1 MENNSDTNNVSKKFP
16 DINQRIFSIIEKY
29 HEGNV
34 SKFAERI
41 GKSQQQVNR
50 FFNIDSRNN
59 KYPDPLKADIID
71 VIVNHFP
78 EISKDWLL
86 TGNGSMLVPQI
97 EEVVP
102 EEEDEEESYL
112 RTERN
117 KYGLSL
123 QDIHE
128 YTKISVKDLRLYDS
142 GEEEMPKKVRRT
154 LEGFFERVDLEYE
167 NRDEDEERERTEIP
181 ILITKE
187 MSKDVLVPYYDV
199 DFAGGWS
206 SEELFSQY
214 KPSFFI
220 TIPDFKRAELACNLI
235 GNSISQRIKSGSI
248 IGLRKVNDWQTYF
261 PTNEVYAV
269 VMRNNLRTVKLVRRA
284 KEKGFIELVP
294 APLPEYN
301 DPPYQTE
308 TVHQDYIIEFYQV
321 VATAI
326 VERIAY

>member
-1 MENNSDTNNVSKKFP
+1 MKNNLDTTKSSIKKI
-16 DINQRIFSIIEKY
+16 D
-29 HEGNV
+29 
-34 SKFAERI
+34 
-41 GKSQQQVNR
+41 VNR
-50 FFNIDSRNN
+50 LNEVISYIQYKTKYKTQTAIAEKIEFSRNN
-59 KYPDPLKADIID
+59 LSSATKGEDKYLTEGLADK
-71 VIVNHFP
+71 IVAAFP

-86 TGNGSMLVPQI
+86 TGKGSMIIPQI

-102 EEEDEEESYL
+102 EEEEESYL

-128 YTKISVKDLRLYDS
+128 HTQISVKDLSLYDS
-142 GEEEMPKKVRRT
+142 GEKEMPKKVRRI
-154 LEGFFERVDLEYE
+154 LEGFFERVELEYE

-181 ILITKE
+181 ILITNE

-199 DFAGGWS
+199 DFAGGWNS
-206 SEELFSQY
+206 DELFTQH

-269 VMRNNLRTVKLVRRA
+269 VMQNNLRTVKLVRRA

-308 TVHQDYIIEFYQV
+308 TVPEDYIVEFYQV

>member
-1 MENNSDTNNVSKKFP
+1 MENNSDNQNGYINLYLREAFSKLGKDQSEIIKDLGVSQPYVSNLMNGKKSVGK
-16 DINQRIFSIIEKY
+16 NMAEKL
-29 HEGNV
+29 V
-34 SKFAERI
+34 SLYGF
-41 GKSQQQVNR
+41 
-50 FFNIDSRNN
+50 D
-59 KYPDPLKADIID
+59 KAKI
-71 VIVNHFP
+71 
-78 EISKDWLL
+78 L
-86 TGNGSMLVPQI
+86 TGEGSMLAQQEYVTQD
-97 EEVVP
+97 
-102 EEEDEEESYL
+102 EDEEESYL

-128 YTKISVKDLRLYDS
+128 YTKISVKDLRLYDT
-142 GEEEMPKKVRRT
+142 GEEEMPKKVRRI
-154 LEGFFERVDLEYE
+154 LEGFFERVELEYE

-181 ILITKE
+181 ILITNE

-206 SEELFSQY
+206 SEELFAQH

-308 TVHQDYIIEFYQV
+308 TVPQDYIIEFYQV

>member
-1 MENNSDTNNVSKKFP
+1 MKNNSDINIIDKKNRLEKAVAYLKGAQIIKNQKDISDTGIVSEESLTRALKG
-16 DINQRIFSIIEKY
+16 NEKY
-29 HEGNV
+29 LTDNFLKKIAAKYG
-34 SKFAERI
+34 
-41 GKSQQQVNR
+41 
-50 FFNIDSRNN
+50 FNI
-59 KYPDPLKADIID
+59 
-71 VIVNHFP
+71 
-78 EISKDWLL
+78 DWLL
-86 TGNGSMLVPQI
+86 TGNGSMLVPQT
-97 EEVVP
+97 EETVP
-102 EEEDEEESYL
+102 EEEEESYL

-128 YTKISVKDLRLYDS
+128 HTQISVKDLSLYDS
-142 GEEEMPKKVRRT
+142 REKEMPKKVRRI
-154 LEGFFERVDLEYE
+154 LEGFFERVEFEYE

-181 ILITKE
+181 ILITNE

-206 SEELFSQY
+206 SDELFTQH

-269 VMRNNLRTVKLVRRA
+269 VMQNNLRTVKLVRRA

-308 TVHQDYIIEFYQV
+308 TVPEDYIVEFYQV

>member
-1 MENNSDTNNVSKKFP
+1 MKNNLDTTKSSIKKI
-16 DINQRIFSIIEKY
+16 D
-29 HEGNV
+29 
-34 SKFAERI
+34 
-41 GKSQQQVNR
+41 VNR
-50 FFNIDSRNN
+50 LNEVISYIQYKTKYKTQTAIAEKIEFSRNN
-59 KYPDPLKADIID
+59 LSSATKGEDKYLTEGLADK
-71 VIVNHFP
+71 IVAAFP

-86 TGNGSMLVPQI
+86 TGKGSMIIPEI

-102 EEEDEEESYL
+102 EEEEESYL

-128 YTKISVKDLRLYDS
+128 HTQISVKDLSLYDS
-142 GEEEMPKKVRRT
+142 GEKEIPKKVRRI
-154 LEGFFERVDLEYE
+154 LEGFFERVELEYE

-181 ILITKE
+181 ILITNE

-199 DFAGGWS
+199 DFAGGWNS
-206 SEELFSQY
+206 DELFTQH

-269 VMRNNLRTVKLVRRA
+269 VMQNNLRTVKLVRRA

-308 TVHQDYIIEFYQV
+308 TVPEDYIVEFYQV

>member
-1 MENNSDTNNVSKKFP
+1 MKNNLDTTKSSIKKI
-16 DINQRIFSIIEKY
+16 D
-29 HEGNV
+29 
-34 SKFAERI
+34 
-41 GKSQQQVNR
+41 VNR
-50 FFNIDSRNN
+50 LNEVISYIQYKTKYKTQTAIAEKIEFSRNN
-59 KYPDPLKADIID
+59 LSSATKGEDKYLTEGLADK
-71 VIVNHFP
+71 IVAAFP

-86 TGNGSMLVPQI
+86 TGKGSMIIPEI

-102 EEEDEEESYL
+102 EEEEESYL

-128 YTKISVKDLRLYDS
+128 HTQISVKDLSLYDS
-142 GEEEMPKKVRRT
+142 GEKEMPKKVRRI
-154 LEGFFERVDLEYE
+154 LEGFFERVEFEYE

-181 ILITKE
+181 ILITNE

-199 DFAGGWS
+199 DFAGGWNS
-206 SEELFSQY
+206 DELFTQH

-269 VMRNNLRTVKLVRRA
+269 VMQNNLRTVKLVRRA

-308 TVHQDYIIEFYQV
+308 TVPEDYIVEFYQV

>member
-1 MENNSDTNNVSKKFP
+1 MFDKKIAP
-16 DINQRIFSIIEKY
+16 N
-29 HEGNV
+29 
-34 SKFAERI
+34 
-41 GKSQQQVNR
+41 
-50 FFNIDSRNN
+50 
-59 KYPDPLKADIID
+59 
-71 VIVNHFP
+71 FP
-78 EISKDWLL
+78 ELSKAWLL
-86 TGNGSMLVPQI
+86 LGEGSMLIPQI

-102 EEEDEEESYL
+102 DEEEESYL

-123 QDIHE
+123 QDINE
-128 YTKISVKDLRLYDS
+128 YTQISVKDLRLYDS
-142 GEEEMPKKVRRT
+142 GEEEIPKKVRRT
-154 LEGFFERVDLEYE
+154 LEGFFERVEMEYK
-167 NRDEDEERERTEIP
+167 NRDEDEERDRSEIP
-181 ILITKE
+181 ILITDK
-187 MSKDVLVPYYDV
+187 MSKDVLVPYYDL

-206 SEELFSQY
+206 SEELFAHH

-284 KEKGFIELVP
+284 EEKGFIELVP

-301 DPPYQTE
+301 DPPYQAE
-308 TVHQDYIIEFYQV
+308 VVPQDYIIEFYQV

>member
-1 MENNSDTNNVSKKFP
+1 MKTYTP
-16 DINQRIFSIIEKY
+16 PQIIETLAEHFKVT
-29 HEGNV
+29 V
-34 SKFAERI
+34 SELAQKSGYERAQ
-41 GKSQQQVNR
+41 S
-50 FFNIDSRNN
+50 F
-59 KYPDPLKADIID
+59 YD
-71 VIVNHFP
+71 VISGKTKNISPKMANKIATAFP

-86 TGNGSMLVPQI
+86 TGNGSMLIPQI

-102 EEEDEEESYL
+102 EEEEESYL

-154 LEGFFERVDLEYE
+154 LEGFFERVEMEYE
-167 NRDEDEERERTEIP
+167 NRDENEERERSEIP
-181 ILITKE
+181 VLITDE

-199 DFAGGWS
+199 DFSGGWS
-206 SEELFSQY
+206 SEELFSQH

-269 VMRNNLRTVKLVRRA
+269 VTRNNLRTVKLARRA

-308 TVHQDYIIEFYQV
+308 VVPQDYIIEFYQV

>member
-1 MENNSDTNNVSKKFP
+1 MKTYTP
-16 DINQRIFSIIEKY
+16 PQIIETLAEHFKVT
-29 HEGNV
+29 V
-34 SKFAERI
+34 SELAQKAGYERAQ
-41 GKSQQQVNR
+41 S
-50 FFNIDSRNN
+50 F
-59 KYPDPLKADIID
+59 YD
-71 VIVNHFP
+71 VISGKTKNISPKMADKIVAAFP

-86 TGNGSMLVPQI
+86 TGNGSMLITQI

-102 EEEDEEESYL
+102 EEEEESYL

-128 YTKISVKDLRLYDS
+128 HTQISVKDLSLYDS
-142 GEEEMPKKVRRT
+142 GEKEMPKKIRRI
-154 LEGFFERVDLEYE
+154 LEGFFERVEFEYE

-181 ILITKE
+181 ILITNE

-206 SEELFSQY
+206 SEELFTQH

-269 VMRNNLRTVKLVRRA
+269 VMQNNLRTVKLVRRA

-308 TVHQDYIIEFYQV
+308 TVPEDYIVEFYQV

>member
-1 MENNSDTNNVSKKFP
+1 MENNLNINIIDKKNRLEKAVAYLKGAQIIKNQKDISDTGIVSEESLTRALKG
-16 DINQRIFSIIEKY
+16 NEKY
-29 HEGNV
+29 LTDNFLKKIAAKYG
-34 SKFAERI
+34 
-41 GKSQQQVNR
+41 
-50 FFNIDSRNN
+50 FNI
-59 KYPDPLKADIID
+59 
-71 VIVNHFP
+71 
-78 EISKDWLL
+78 DWLL
-86 TGNGSMLVPQI
+86 TGKGSMLIPQT

-102 EEEDEEESYL
+102 EEEEESYL

-128 YTKISVKDLRLYDS
+128 HTQISVKDLSLYDS
-142 GEEEMPKKVRRT
+142 GEKEMPKKVRRI
-154 LEGFFERVDLEYE
+154 LEGFFEKVELEYE

-181 ILITKE
+181 ILITNE

-199 DFAGGWS
+199 DFAGGWNS
-206 SEELFSQY
+206 DELFTQH

-269 VMRNNLRTVKLVRRA
+269 VMQNNLRTVKLVRRA

-308 TVHQDYIIEFYQV
+308 TVPEDYIIEFYQV

>member
-1 MENNSDTNNVSKKFP
+1 MKNNLDTTKSSIKKI
-16 DINQRIFSIIEKY
+16 D
-29 HEGNV
+29 
-34 SKFAERI
+34 
-41 GKSQQQVNR
+41 VNR
-50 FFNIDSRNN
+50 LNEVISYIQYKTKYKTQTAIAEKIEFSRNN
-59 KYPDPLKADIID
+59 LSSATKGEDKYLTEGLADK
-71 VIVNHFP
+71 IVAAFP

-86 TGNGSMLVPQI
+86 TGKGSMLITQI

-102 EEEDEEESYL
+102 EEEEESYL

-128 YTKISVKDLRLYDS
+128 HTQISVKDLSLYDS
-142 GEEEMPKKVRRT
+142 GEKEMPKKVRRI
-154 LEGFFERVDLEYE
+154 LEGFFERVELEYE

-181 ILITKE
+181 ILITNE

-199 DFAGGWS
+199 DFAGGWN
-206 SEELFSQY
+206 SEELFAQH

-248 IGLRKVNDWQTYF
+248 IGLRKVEDWQTYF

-269 VMRNNLRTVKLVRRA
+269 VTRNNLRTVKLVRRA

-308 TVHQDYIIEFYQV
+308 TVPQDYIVEFYQV

>member
-1 MENNSDTNNVSKKFP
+1 M
-16 DINQRIFSIIEKY
+16 
-29 HEGNV
+29 
-34 SKFAERI
+34 
-41 GKSQQQVNR
+41 
-50 FFNIDSRNN
+50 
-59 KYPDPLKADIID
+59 
-71 VIVNHFP
+71 
-78 EISKDWLL
+78 
-86 TGNGSMLVPQI
+86 
-97 EEVVP
+97 
-102 EEEDEEESYL
+102 
-112 RTERN
+112 
-117 KYGLSL
+117 
-123 QDIHE
+123 
-128 YTKISVKDLRLYDS
+128 KDLRLYDS

-154 LEGFFERVDLEYE
+154 LEGFFERVELEYE
-167 NRDEDEERERTEIP
+167 NRDEDEEKERTEIP
-181 ILITKE
+181 ILITNE

>member
-1 MENNSDTNNVSKKFP
+1 MKNNLDTTKSSIKKI
-16 DINQRIFSIIEKY
+16 D
-29 HEGNV
+29 
-34 SKFAERI
+34 
-41 GKSQQQVNR
+41 VNR
-50 FFNIDSRNN
+50 LNEVISYIQYKTKYKTQTAIAEKIEFSRNN
-59 KYPDPLKADIID
+59 LSSATKGEDKYLTEGLADK
-71 VIVNHFP
+71 IVAAFP

-86 TGNGSMLVPQI
+86 TGKGSMIIPQI

-102 EEEDEEESYL
+102 EEEEESYL

-128 YTKISVKDLRLYDS
+128 HTQISVKDLSLYDS
-142 GEEEMPKKVRRT
+142 GEKEMPKKVRRI
-154 LEGFFERVDLEYE
+154 LEGFFERVELEYE

-181 ILITKE
+181 ILITNE

-206 SEELFSQY
+206 SEELFTQH

-269 VMRNNLRTVKLVRRA
+269 VMQNNLRTVKLVRRA

-308 TVHQDYIIEFYQV
+308 TVPEDYIVEFYQV

>member
-1 MENNSDTNNVSKKFP
+1 MKNNLDTTKSSIKKI
-16 DINQRIFSIIEKY
+16 D
-29 HEGNV
+29 
-34 SKFAERI
+34 
-41 GKSQQQVNR
+41 VNR
-50 FFNIDSRNN
+50 LNEVISYIQYKTKYKTQTAIAEKIEFSRNN
-59 KYPDPLKADIID
+59 LSSATKGEDKYLTEGLADK
-71 VIVNHFP
+71 IVAAFP

-86 TGNGSMLVPQI
+86 TGKGSMIIPEI

-102 EEEDEEESYL
+102 EEEEESYL

-123 QDIHE
+123 QDIRAH
-128 YTKISVKDLRLYDS
+128 TQISVKDLSLYDS
-142 GEEEMPKKVRRT
+142 GEKEMPKKIRRI
-154 LEGFFERVDLEYE
+154 LEGFFERVEFEYE

-181 ILITKE
+181 ILITNE

-199 DFAGGWS
+199 DFAGGWNS
-206 SEELFSQY
+206 DELFTQH

-269 VMRNNLRTVKLVRRA
+269 VMQNNLRTVKLVRRA

-308 TVHQDYIIEFYQV
+308 TVPEDYIVEFYQV

>member
-1 MENNSDTNNVSKKFP
+1 MKNNSNINIIDKKNRLEKAVAYLKGAQIIKNQKDISDTGIVSEESLTRALKG
-16 DINQRIFSIIEKY
+16 NEKY
-29 HEGNV
+29 LTDNFLKKIAAKY
-34 SKFAERI
+34 S
-41 GKSQQQVNR
+41 
-50 FFNIDSRNN
+50 FNIN
-59 KYPDPLKADIID
+59 
-71 VIVNHFP
+71 
-78 EISKDWLL
+78 WLL
-86 TGNGSMLVPQI
+86 TGNGSMLISQI

-102 EEEDEEESYL
+102 EEEEESYL

-128 YTKISVKDLRLYDS
+128 HTQISVKDLSLYDS
-142 GEEEMPKKVRRT
+142 GEKEMPKKVRRI
-154 LEGFFERVDLEYE
+154 LEGFFERVELEYE

-181 ILITKE
+181 ILITNE

-199 DFAGGWS
+199 DFAGGWNS
-206 SEELFSQY
+206 DELFTQH

-269 VMRNNLRTVKLVRRA
+269 VMQNNLRTVKLVRRA

-308 TVHQDYIIEFYQV
+308 TVPEDYIVEFYQV

>member
-1 MENNSDTNNVSKKFP
+1 MKNNLDNQNSYINIYLKEAFSKLGKDQSEIVKDLGVSQPYVSSLMNGKKSVGK
-16 DINQRIFSIIEKY
+16 NMAEKL
-29 HEGNV
+29 
-34 SKFAERI
+34 
-41 GKSQQQVNR
+41 VNLYG
-50 FFNIDSRNN
+50 FD
-59 KYPDPLKADIID
+59 KAKI
-71 VIVNHFP
+71 
-78 EISKDWLL
+78 L
-86 TGNGSMLVPQI
+86 TGEGSMLVPQI

-102 EEEDEEESYL
+102 EEEEESYL

-128 YTKISVKDLRLYDS
+128 HTQISVKDLRLYDV
-142 GEEEMPKKVRRT
+142 GEKNIPKKVMR
-154 LEGFFERVDLEYE
+154 LLQSYFERVEEEYE
-167 NRDEDEERERTEIP
+167 NEQDNENKDIP
-181 ILITKE
+181 ILITEQYSPSVK
-187 MSKDVLVPYYDV
+187 VPYYNV

-206 SEELFSQY
+206 SEGLFSQY

-220 TIPDFKRAELACNLI
+220 TMPDFERAELACNLI

-269 VMRNNLRTVKLVRRA
+269 VLKNDLRTVKLVRRA

-308 TVHQDYIIEFYQV
+308 VVPQDYIIEFYQV

>member
-1 MENNSDTNNVSKKFP
+1 MENNSNINIIDKKNRLEKAVAYLKGAQIIKNQKDISDTGIVSGESLTRALKG
-16 DINQRIFSIIEKY
+16 NEKY
-29 HEGNV
+29 LTDNFLKKIAAKYG
-34 SKFAERI
+34 
-41 GKSQQQVNR
+41 
-50 FFNIDSRNN
+50 FNI
-59 KYPDPLKADIID
+59 
-71 VIVNHFP
+71 
-78 EISKDWLL
+78 DWLL

-102 EEEDEEESYL
+102 EEEEEEESYL

-154 LEGFFERVDLEYE
+154 LEGFFERVELEYE
-167 NRDEDEERERTEIP
+167 NRDEDEERERSEPP
-181 ILITKE
+181 ILITDE

-206 SEELFSQY
+206 SEELFSQH

-269 VMRNNLRTVKLVRRA
+269 VTRNNLRTVKLVRRA

-308 TVHQDYIIEFYQV
+308 VVPQDYIIEFYQV

>member
-1 MENNSDTNNVSKKFP
+1 MENNSDTQQNVKQSIPINDRFLEVLKHYNYSGYKLSQETNISQSQITHIKGYRNKVSDDVMEELLKK
-16 DINQRIFSIIEKY
+16 
-29 HEGNV
+29 
-34 SKFAERI
+34 
-41 GKSQQQVNR
+41 
-50 FFNIDSRNN
+50 
-59 KYPDPLKADIID
+59 
-71 VIVNHFP
+71 FP

-102 EEEDEEESYL
+102 EEEEESYL

-128 YTKISVKDLRLYDS
+128 YTKISVRDLRLYDS
-142 GEEEMPKKVRRT
+142 GEEEIPKKVRRT
-154 LEGFFERVDLEYE
+154 LEGFFERVEMEYE
-167 NRDEDEERERTEIP
+167 NRDENEERERSEIP
-181 ILITKE
+181 VLITDE

-206 SEELFSQY
+206 SEELFSQH

-269 VMRNNLRTVKLVRRA
+269 VTRNNLRTVKLARRA

-308 TVHQDYIIEFYQV
+308 VVPQDYIIEFYQV

>member
-1 MENNSDTNNVSKKFP
+1 MKTYTP
-16 DINQRIFSIIEKY
+16 PQIIETLAEHFKIT
-29 HEGNV
+29 V
-34 SKFAERI
+34 SELAQKAGYERAQ
-41 GKSQQQVNR
+41 S
-50 FFNIDSRNN
+50 F
-59 KYPDPLKADIID
+59 YD
-71 VIVNHFP
+71 VISGKTKNISAKMADKIVAVFP

-102 EEEDEEESYL
+102 EEEEESYL
-112 RTERN
+112 RRERN

-128 YTKISVKDLRLYDS
+128 HTQISMKDLSLYDS
-142 GEEEMPKKVRRT
+142 GEKEMSKKIRRI
-154 LEGFFERVDLEYE
+154 LEWFFERVQLEYE

-181 ILITKE
+181 ILITNE

-199 DFAGGWS
+199 DFAGGWNS
-206 SEELFSQY
+206 DELFTQH

-269 VMRNNLRTVKLVRRA
+269 VMQNNLRTVKLVRRA

-308 TVHQDYIIEFYQV
+308 TVPEDYIIEFYQV

>member
-1 MENNSDTNNVSKKFP
+1 MENNSDTQQNVKQPIPINDRFMEVLKHYNYSGYKISQETNISQSQITHIKSYRNKVSDDVMDELLKK
-16 DINQRIFSIIEKY
+16 
-29 HEGNV
+29 
-34 SKFAERI
+34 
-41 GKSQQQVNR
+41 
-50 FFNIDSRNN
+50 
-59 KYPDPLKADIID
+59 
-71 VIVNHFP
+71 FP

-117 KYGLSL
+117 KYSLSL

-154 LEGFFERVDLEYE
+154 LEGFFERVELEYE

-181 ILITKE
+181 ILITNE

-206 SEELFSQY
+206 SEELFAQH

-284 KEKGFIELVP
+284 KEKGFIDLVP

-308 TVHQDYIIEFYQV
+308 TVPQDYIVEFYQV

>member
-1 MENNSDTNNVSKKFP
+1 MKTYTP
-16 DINQRIFSIIEKY
+16 PQIIETLAEHFKIT
-29 HEGNV
+29 V
-34 SKFAERI
+34 SELAQKAGYERAQ
-41 GKSQQQVNR
+41 S
-50 FFNIDSRNN
+50 F
-59 KYPDPLKADIID
+59 YD
-71 VIVNHFP
+71 VISGKTKNISPKMADKIVAVFP

-102 EEEDEEESYL
+102 EEEEESYL

-128 YTKISVKDLRLYDS
+128 HTQISVKDLSLYDS
-142 GEEEMPKKVRRT
+142 GEKEMPKKVRRI
-154 LEGFFERVDLEYE
+154 LEGFFERVELEYE

-181 ILITKE
+181 ILITNE

-199 DFAGGWS
+199 DFAGGWNS
-206 SEELFSQY
+206 DELFTQH

-269 VMRNNLRTVKLVRRA
+269 VMQNNLRTVKLVRRA

-308 TVHQDYIIEFYQV
+308 TVPQDYIVEFYQV

>member
-1 MENNSDTNNVSKKFP
+1 MKNNLDTTKSSIKKI
-16 DINQRIFSIIEKY
+16 D
-29 HEGNV
+29 
-34 SKFAERI
+34 
-41 GKSQQQVNR
+41 VNR
-50 FFNIDSRNN
+50 LNEVISYIQYKTKYKTQTAIAEKIEFSRNN
-59 KYPDPLKADIID
+59 LSSATKGEDKYLTEGLADK
-71 VIVNHFP
+71 IVAAFP

-86 TGNGSMLVPQI
+86 TGKGSMITQQI

-102 EEEDEEESYL
+102 EEEEESYL

-128 YTKISVKDLRLYDS
+128 HTQISVKDLSLYDS
-142 GEEEMPKKVRRT
+142 GEKEMPKKVRRI
-154 LEGFFERVDLEYE
+154 LEGFFERVEFEYE

-181 ILITKE
+181 ILITND

-199 DFAGGWS
+199 DFAGGWNS
-206 SEELFSQY
+206 DELFTQH

-269 VMRNNLRTVKLVRRA
+269 VMQNNLRTVKLVRRA

-308 TVHQDYIIEFYQV
+308 TVPEDYIVEFYQV

>member
-1 MENNSDTNNVSKKFP
+1 MKNNLDTTKSSIKKI
-16 DINQRIFSIIEKY
+16 D
-29 HEGNV
+29 
-34 SKFAERI
+34 
-41 GKSQQQVNR
+41 VNR
-50 FFNIDSRNN
+50 LNEVISYIQYKTKYKTQTAIAEKIEFSRNN
-59 KYPDPLKADIID
+59 LSSATKGEDKYLTEGLADK
-71 VIVNHFP
+71 IVAAFP

-86 TGNGSMLVPQI
+86 TGKGSMIIPQI

-102 EEEDEEESYL
+102 EEEEESYL

-128 YTKISVKDLRLYDS
+128 HTQISVKDLSLYDS
-142 GEEEMPKKVRRT
+142 GEKEMSKKIRRI
-154 LEGFFERVDLEYE
+154 LEGFFERVELEYE

-181 ILITKE
+181 ILITNE

-206 SEELFSQY
+206 SEELFTQH

-269 VMRNNLRTVKLVRRA
+269 VMQNNLRTVKLVRRA

-308 TVHQDYIIEFYQV
+308 TVPEDYIVEFYQV

>member
-1 MENNSDTNNVSKKFP
+1 MKTYTP
-16 DINQRIFSIIEKY
+16 PQIIETLAEHFKIT
-29 HEGNV
+29 V
-34 SKFAERI
+34 SELAQKAGYERAQ
-41 GKSQQQVNR
+41 S
-50 FFNIDSRNN
+50 F
-59 KYPDPLKADIID
+59 YD
-71 VIVNHFP
+71 VISGKTKNISPKMADKIVAVFP

-102 EEEDEEESYL
+102 EEEEESYL
-112 RTERN
+112 RRERN

-128 YTKISVKDLRLYDS
+128 HTQISVKDLRLYDV
-142 GEEEMPKKVRRT
+142 GEKNIPKKVMR
-154 LEGFFERVDLEYE
+154 LLQSYFERVEEEYE
-167 NRDEDEERERTEIP
+167 NEQDNENKDIP
-181 ILITKE
+181 ILITEQYSPSVK
-187 MSKDVLVPYYDV
+187 VPYYNV

-206 SEELFSQY
+206 SEGLFSQY

-220 TIPDFKRAELACNLI
+220 TMPDFERAELACNLI

-269 VMRNNLRTVKLVRRA
+269 VLKNDLRTVKLVRRA

-308 TVHQDYIIEFYQV
+308 VVPQDYIIEFYQV

>member
-1 MENNSDTNNVSKKFP
+1 MKTYTP
-16 DINQRIFSIIEKY
+16 PQIIETLAEHFKVT
-29 HEGNV
+29 V
-34 SKFAERI
+34 SELAQKSGYERAQ
-41 GKSQQQVNR
+41 S
-50 FFNIDSRNN
+50 F
-59 KYPDPLKADIID
+59 YD
-71 VIVNHFP
+71 VISGKTKNISPKMANKIATAFP

-86 TGNGSMLVPQI
+86 TGNGSMLIPQI

-102 EEEDEEESYL
+102 EEEEESYL

-128 YTKISVKDLRLYDS
+128 YTKISVRDLRLYDS

-154 LEGFFERVDLEYE
+154 LEGFFERVEMEYE
-167 NRDEDEERERTEIP
+167 NRDENEERERSEIP
-181 ILITKE
+181 VLITDE

-199 DFAGGWS
+199 DFSGGWS
-206 SEELFSQY
+206 SEELFSQH

-269 VMRNNLRTVKLVRRA
+269 VTRNNLRTVKLARRA

-308 TVHQDYIIEFYQV
+308 VVPQDYIIEFYQV

>member
-1 MENNSDTNNVSKKFP
+1 MKNNLDINIIDKKNRLEKAVAYLKGAQIIKNQKDISDTGIVSEESLTRALKG
-16 DINQRIFSIIEKY
+16 NEKY
-29 HEGNV
+29 LTDNFLKKIAAKYG
-34 SKFAERI
+34 
-41 GKSQQQVNR
+41 
-50 FFNIDSRNN
+50 FNS
-59 KYPDPLKADIID
+59 
-71 VIVNHFP
+71 
-78 EISKDWLL
+78 DWLL
-86 TGNGSMLVPQI
+86 TGNGSMLIPQI

-102 EEEDEEESYL
+102 DEEEEESYL

-123 QDIHE
+123 QDISE
-128 YTKISVKDLRLYDS
+128 YTQISVKDLRLYDS
-142 GEEEMPKKVRRT
+142 GEEEIPKKVRRT
-154 LEGFFERVDLEYE
+154 LDGFFERVGMEYE
-167 NRDEDEERERTEIP
+167 NRDEDEERERSETP
-181 ILITKE
+181 ILITDK

-206 SEELFSQY
+206 SEELFAQH

-269 VMRNNLRTVKLVRRA
+269 VMQNNLRTVKLVRRA

-308 TVHQDYIIEFYQV
+308 TVPEDYIVEFYQV

>member
-1 MENNSDTNNVSKKFP
+1 MKNNSDTQQNVKQPIPINDRFMEVLKHYNYSGYKISQETNISQSQITHIKSYRNKVSDDVMEELLKK
-16 DINQRIFSIIEKY
+16 
-29 HEGNV
+29 
-34 SKFAERI
+34 
-41 GKSQQQVNR
+41 
-50 FFNIDSRNN
+50 
-59 KYPDPLKADIID
+59 
-71 VIVNHFP
+71 FP

-86 TGNGSMLVPQI
+86 TGNGSMLIPQI

-102 EEEDEEESYL
+102 DEEEEESYL

-123 QDIHE
+123 QDINE
-128 YTKISVKDLRLYDS
+128 YTQISVKDLRLYDS
-142 GEEEMPKKVRRT
+142 GEEEIPKKVRRT
-154 LEGFFERVDLEYE
+154 LEGFFERVEMEYE
-167 NRDEDEERERTEIP
+167 NRDEDEERERSEIP
-181 ILITKE
+181 ILITNE

-206 SEELFSQY
+206 SEELFAQH

-248 IGLRKVNDWQTYF
+248 IGLRKVEDWQTYF

-284 KEKGFIELVP
+284 EEKGFIELVP

-308 TVHQDYIIEFYQV
+308 VVPQDYIIEFYQV

>member
-1 MENNSDTNNVSKKFP
+1 MKNNSDNQNSYINIYLKEAFSKLGKDQTEIVKDLGVSQPYVSNLMNGKKSVGK
-16 DINQRIFSIIEKY
+16 NMAEKL
-29 HEGNV
+29 V
-34 SKFAERI
+34 SLYGF
-41 GKSQQQVNR
+41 
-50 FFNIDSRNN
+50 D
-59 KYPDPLKADIID
+59 KAKI
-71 VIVNHFP
+71 
-78 EISKDWLL
+78 L
-86 TGNGSMLVPQI
+86 TGEGSMLIPQT
-97 EEVVP
+97 EEAVP
-102 EEEDEEESYL
+102 EEEEESYL

-128 YTKISVKDLRLYDS
+128 HTQISVKDLSLYDS
-142 GEEEMPKKVRRT
+142 GEKEMPKKVRRI
-154 LEGFFERVDLEYE
+154 LEGFFERVEMEYE

-181 ILITKE
+181 ILITNE
-187 MSKDVLVPYYDV
+187 MSKDVFVPYYDV
-199 DFAGGWS
+199 DFAGGWNS
-206 SEELFSQY
+206 DELFTQH

-269 VMRNNLRTVKLVRRA
+269 VLKNDLRTVKLVRRA

-308 TVHQDYIIEFYQV
+308 TVPEDYIIEFYQV